1 MTTAATRQIRLV
13 RTPAGIPTE
22 EDFECVAVALPALEP
37 GQVRVAPTF
46 LSLDPYLRLQ
56 MAKRHLSGNLLPG
69 QPVISE
75 LVGTITESN
84 DPRLEP
90 GQTVAGFGAWAD
102 LTTIAADGLRTLD
115 FGALPPSLALGVLGM
130 PGLTAYAGV
139 SELLKPGPDDVLV
152 VSAAAGPVGSTVG
165 QLALARGATVI
176 GIAGGPE
183 KCRWVVEEAGFSAC
197 IDHRSEDIATRLRE
211 LVPQGPSQYFDNVGG
226 ELLRTILV
234 NMKPHGRIALCGI
247 MDDYNSDTRSPGPL
261 PLEIIGARATLMGLV
276 VYDYEHLRADMIST
290 VAGLIEAKK
299 FAWREDV
306 SEGLESAPSAFVR
319 LMQGRNFGKTL
330 VHLKS

>member
-1 MTTAATRQIRLV
+1 MTVTTRKIRLA
-13 RTPAGIPTE
+13 RTPAGVPVT
-22 EDFECVAVALPALEP
+22 EDFELVETALPALQP
-37 GQVRVAPTF
+37 GEVLVAPSY

-56 MAKRHLSGNLLPG
+56 MAHRHLSGNLLPG
-69 QPVISE
+69 QPVVSE
-75 LVGTITESN
+75 LVGTVTESA
-84 DPRLEP
+84 DPRLKP

-102 LTTIAADGLRTLD
+102 QCIIAADGLRTLD
-115 FGALPPSLALGVLGM
+115 FGALPASLALGVLGM
-130 PGLTAYAGV
+130 PGLTAYAGIT
-139 SELLKPGPDDVLV
+139 ELLKPMAGDVLL

-197 IDHRSEDIATRLRE
+197 IDHHSKDIATRLRA

-226 ELLRTILV
+226 ELLRTVLT

-247 MDDYNSDTRSPGPL
+247 IDDYNSETLSPGPL

-276 VYDYEHLRADMIST
+276 VYDYEHLRGDMIEAVS
-290 VAGLIEAKK
+290 GQIEAGR
-299 FAWREDV
+299 FAWREDI
-306 SEGLESAPSAFVR
+306 SEGLESAPAAFVR

-330 VHLKS
+330 VHLTR